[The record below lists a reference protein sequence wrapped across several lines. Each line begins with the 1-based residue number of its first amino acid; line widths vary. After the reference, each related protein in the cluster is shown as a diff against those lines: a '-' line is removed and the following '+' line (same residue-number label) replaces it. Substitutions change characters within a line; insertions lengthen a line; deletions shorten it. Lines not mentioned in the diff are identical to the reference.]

1 MGKDGSRLVEA
12 LIRCVQIAI
21 ERMGFGQG
29 GGWRCLQMAGGVV
42 DVSIFDRRQ
51 ARTPRETITLSLWH
65 ACCQK
70 GTPCPPAPS
79 VGVAGTPRNFFSLF
93 YRGGLFHEGKLI
105 LNALVGNDRRAT
117 VRG

>member
-1 MGKDGSRLVEA
+1 MGKAGSRLVEA

-29 GGWRCLQMAGGVV
+29 WCVTCARKAGGVV
-42 DVSIFDRRQ
+42 DVSTFKRCQDNLATESIALAIWHD
-51 ARTPRETITLSLWH
+51 ALSKRH
-65 ACCQK
+65 
-70 GTPCPPAPS
+70 PFPPPPTVAL
-79 VGVAGTPRNFFSLF
+79 AGTPRNFFSLF
-93 YRGGLFHEGKLI
+93 HQGGLFHEGKLI